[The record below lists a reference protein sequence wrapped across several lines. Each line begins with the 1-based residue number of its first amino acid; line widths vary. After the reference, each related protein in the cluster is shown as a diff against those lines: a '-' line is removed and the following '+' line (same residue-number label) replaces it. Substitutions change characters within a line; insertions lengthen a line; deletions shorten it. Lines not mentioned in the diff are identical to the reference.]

1 MCSAFLKTCFP
12 AFYFSHSILQNCITE
27 RKRLPSG
34 MQCSVNGTENV
45 GTGGSH
51 VPFCKTAKAA
61 IRDVLQLPPAS
72 LGMFYALSI
81 PEAFFKG
88 CYLFCYNSLKQ
99 YTCMKLFINEKLSAC
114 RGRVSSGWWEQSE
127 IVHLH
132 ARSQFHWLFYC
143 PFLYS
148 GKSRRFVNL
157 CVWTS
162 WMPYGC
168 CFKNICR
175 DFK

>member
-1 MCSAFLKTCFP
+1 MLCGWHRECWNWGVSRAFL
-12 AFYFSHSILQNCITE
+12 QNS
-27 RKRLPSG
+27 KSSNP
-34 MQCSVNGTENV
+34 
-45 GTGGSH
+45 
-51 VPFCKTAKAA
+51 
-61 IRDVLQLPPAS
+61 RDVLQLPPAS
-72 LGMFYALSI
+72 LGMFYELSI

-88 CYLFCYNSLKQ
+88 FYLFCYNSLKK
-99 YTCMKLFINEKLSAC
+99 YACMKLFINEKLSAC

-175 DFK
+175 DFKWKLRFFTLSSKGHVFY